1 VPRGRPP
8 KPVDPDA
15 SSLARLGA
23 EIRASRLAL
32 DLTLH
37 ELSRRLGYSPQHISG
52 VELGTTTVS
61 RMFVEAVDRAL
72 DADGR
77 ILDLYPAAALEQQVE
92 RENRADARRRA
103 LPSED
108 VKRRAF
114 LGLGLSVVLLGPE
127 AVARASTED
136 WDRIAHAWSYE
147 IATATDRN
155 ALLPGLVADLKRLQ
169 ESHGPQRVV
178 AQLATHVAAVAMS
191 AGDPATA
198 RRWWRHARSAAVAS
212 GDSDLIAY
220 VAGRQSVQGL
230 YGAYTPAQVIGL
242 ADDALRA
249 TTAPCVGRMKALTAK
264 AEAQVMLGRQKAAS
278 DTLAILERTF
288 ERLPRDIV
296 GEKLS
301 ALGWAEERLHHAR
314 SYCAMYGIDGGA
326 AARTEALQLYPDA
339 DWRSR
344 AQIKLHGAASEA
356 DAQDA
361 VVTLCDLSDAQRRD
375 RFVRMIAARVLASCE
390 SRDVSAAGVAELRE
404 VLSAA

>member
-1 VPRGRPP
+1 VTAPA
-8 KPVDPDA
+8 V
-15 SSLARLGA
+15 A

-127 AVARASTED
+127 AVARASKED

-147 IATATDRN
+147 IATATDRS
-155 ALLPGLVADLKRLQ
+155 ALLPGLVADLKRLHAN
-169 ESHGPQRVV
+169 HGPQRVI
-178 AQLATHVAAVAMS
+178 AQLASHVAAIAMS
-191 AGDPATA
+191 AGNPESA
-198 RRWWRHARSAAVAS
+198 RRWWRRSRAAAIAS
-212 GDSDLIAY
+212 GDRQLIAY
-220 VAGRQSVQGL
+220 ATGRQAVQGL
-230 YGAYTPAQVIGL
+230 YGAYSPRHVVVV
-242 ADDALRA
+242 ADEALTA
-249 TTAPCVGRMKALTAK
+249 TSAPCAGRMKALTAK

-288 ERLPRDIV
+288 ERLPHDIMR
-296 GEKLS
+296 EKLS

-314 SYCAMYGIDGGA
+314 SYCAMYGIDGGEP
-326 AARTEALQLYPDA
+326 ARTEALRLYPDA

-344 AQIKLHGAASEA
+344 AQIKLHRAASEA

-361 VVTLCDLSDAQRRD
+361 VATLSDLSDAQRRD
-375 RFVRMIAARVLASCE
+375 RFVRMIATRALASCE
-390 SRDVSAAGVAELRE
+390 SRDASGAGVADLRE